1 MKKLQYTIEDK
12 AIAELFGRQNFS
24 TKEAAIF
31 ELVKNSY
38 DSGSKKCLITINDSQ
53 ITISDFG
60 KGMNEDDIANN
71 WMHVGRSNKGY
82 KDNDT
87 DRVLAGSKGVGR
99 FAIARLGGYSEVFTK
114 KKNDVS
120 FLWSTDWENT
130 ELEEINDLP
139 NQGTSISISMLR
151 ENWRNKDIKQL
162 LDFLERAYCDSVMNI
177 VIEHEETSFKILPV
191 LENLEIGKNYVS
203 KINIFYNSKTLILT
217 TKISSDEFENEVKDI
232 ASADI
237 EYMESE
243 KDVKK
248 IFEKQLKNGDI
259 TIEVLKNL
267 GDFSAEL
274 YFSLDIVT
282 KDIKK
287 RFLYKY
293 GTLNERVNTGIILY
307 RNAFSISSLEGKKD
321 WLALSARARKSP
333 AAATH
338 NSGSWRVRAN
348 QLSGRVDIDKV
359 ENKFLKDLSNR
370 QGLDENEY
378 YETFIKIIDNGIATF
393 ERYRQS
399 IIREINDFNKGIEDE
414 EQNKK
419 EYEQIK
425 NFLKK
430 PQSIKKMPPKEI
442 ETLATEVAD
451 IQKEMKTATQATKET
466 EEKFKYEARIL
477 NVLATQG
484 LKASGIAHELHTD
497 RTDLDKGYSMIVSTL
512 KRLNMWEEL
521 NSTKNT
527 KIAARNVPDILNR
540 LNKTNQKLKQF
551 LDVMLGRIEKN
562 SFQEPI
568 TSIEKSFEKVCE
580 NWKSDYASL
589 DIIVTGNEIGNET
602 FMLAEDVFN
611 VIFDNLILNS
621 LQCNPI
627 IEKLVIHINY
637 TIQRD
642 TILFDYRDNGIG
654 LTGIYEEDPL
664 LSLEVHESSREEG
677 HGLGMW
683 IINNSLH
690 YIDGEV
696 LKIFNDNGY
705 RINFMLKGVDISE
718 GNS

>member
-1 MKKLQYTIEDK
+1 M
-12 AIAELFGRQNFS
+12 
-24 TKEAAIF
+24 
-31 ELVKNSY
+31 
-38 DSGSKKCLITINDSQ
+38 
-53 ITISDFG
+53 
-60 KGMNEDDIANN
+60 
-71 WMHVGRSNKGY
+71 
-82 KDNDT
+82 
-87 DRVLAGSKGVGR
+87 
-99 FAIARLGGYSEVFTK
+99 
-114 KKNDVS
+114 
-120 FLWSTDWENT
+120 
-130 ELEEINDLP
+130 
-139 NQGTSISISMLR
+139 
-151 ENWRNKDIKQL
+151 
-162 LDFLERAYCDSVMNI
+162 
-177 VIEHEETSFKILPV
+177 
-191 LENLEIGKNYVS
+191 
-203 KINIFYNSKTLILT
+203 ILT
-217 TKISSDEFENEVKDI
+217 TKVSSDEFENEVKDI
-232 ASADI
+232 AFADI

-293 GTLNERVNTGIILY
+293 GTLSERVKTGIILY

-378 YETFIKIIDNGIATF
+378 YETFIKILDNGIATF

-399 IIREINDFNKGIEDE
+399 IIREINEFNKGIEDE